1 MNRRGFLTTVAAGV
15 AAALAPN
22 NALPSNASTWLPAVA
37 PPIGAVMSHD
47 GADFKVQMNGT
58 VMMWQ
63 QMMRDYEQAEQIAA
77 RIGASAHL
85 SRIDIM
91 LDAETP

>member
-15 AAALAPN
+15 AAAVAPN
-22 NALPSNASTWLPAVA
+22 SALPSNASTWLPAVA

-58 VMMWQ
+58 MMMWE
-63 QMMRDYEQAEQIAA
+63 QMLRDYSEAET
-77 RIGASAHL
+77 IGARVAA
-85 SRIDIM
+85 IDIV